1 MEQKQDTFSYDEA
14 VAQVEAIVARL
25 ESRDTQSGFESM
37 IADVEKALKLIDLCK
52 KNISEA
58 EAKLAKLSNSATE

>member
-25 ESRDTQSGFESM
+25 ESRDTQSGFDSM
-37 IADVEKALKLIDLCK
+37 SADVEKALKLIDLCK

-58 EAKLAKLSNSATE
+58 EAKLAKLSNSDTE

>member
-25 ESRDTQSGFESM
+25 ESRDTQSGFDSM

-58 EAKLAKLSNSATE
+58 EAKLAKLSNAATE

>member
-25 ESRDTQSGFESM
+25 ESRDTQSGFDSM

>member
-14 VAQVEAIVARL
+14 VAEVEAIVARL
-25 ESRDTQSGFESM
+25 ESRDAQSGFDSM

-58 EAKLAKLSNSATE
+58 EAKLAKLSGSAAE